1 MTKTQYDIEIKNLS
15 YTYPDGTVALS
26 GINIS
31 VERGESVALLGP
43 NGAGKST
50 LILALPG
57 LIYGTGEI
65 IISGMTLTR
74 SSVRD
79 IRRKVGIVFQNP
91 DDQLFCPTVYDDVAF
106 GPENMG
112 LKEYEVADRV
122 KSALSS
128 MGISDLEKRSAHHL
142 SFGEKK
148 RASIATILSMDPEII
163 AFDEPTA
170 NLDPEGVHGLK
181 KVISDIKKTKLIV
194 THDINLAL
202 DLSSRAIV
210 MNSGKIIED
219 MPTKKLA
226 SDKKHLKEMKL
237 FFN

>member
-1 MTKTQYDIEIKNLS
+1 MRKKTYEIEIRNLS
-15 YTYPDGTVALS
+15 YTYPDGTKALS

-31 VERGESVALLGP
+31 VESGESVAVLGP

-65 IISGMTLTR
+65 VISGTTLTKN
-74 SSVRD
+74 SVRD

-91 DDQLFCPTVYDDVAF
+91 DDQLFCPTVHDDVAF

-112 LKEYEVADRV
+112 LKNEEVDLRV
-122 KSALSS
+122 KHALSS
-128 MGISDLEKRSAHHL
+128 MGITDLEKRSAHHL
-142 SFGEKK
+142 SYGERK

-170 NLDPEGVHGLK
+170 NLDPEGVHELK
-181 KVISDIKKTKLIV
+181 KVISGIKKTKLIV

-202 DLSSRAIV
+202 DLSSRAVV
-210 MNSGKIIED
+210 MNNGKIIED

-226 SDKKHLKEMKL
+226 SDKKYLKEMKL